1 MMNINSNNKY
11 YSYWIGDYFMM
22 KELLKN
28 EIIGWKKWEI
38 SWLLVATILIT
49 VISIILGDT
58 IMGILAAITGII
70 CVILTGKGK
79 LSAYLFG
86 LVNVIA
92 YAIIAFESKYY
103 GEVMLNLI
111 YYVPMQFWGFY
122 VWSKNMNPKTNEVL
136 KKKMTLKQTSIMLI
150 SVFTLTMIYGLI
162 LQLLNGNLPYVDA
175 LSTVISIVA
184 LYISIKMYTEQW
196 ILWIIVD
203 VVTVFMWVIAL
214 IEGTGSVAILMMWVI
229 YLVNAII
236 MYFKWRNE
244 TNGGL

>member
-1 MMNINSNNKY
+1 
-11 YSYWIGDYFMM
+11 M
-22 KELLKN
+22 KELFKN

-38 SWLLVATILIT
+38 IWLLVATILIT
-49 VISIILGDT
+49 VISIIIGDT
-58 IMGILAAITGII
+58 VIGILAAITGIV

-92 YAIIAFESKYY
+92 YAVIAFESKYY

-122 VWSKNMNPKTNEVL
+122 VWSKNMNPETNEVS
-136 KKKMTLKQTSIMLI
+136 KKKMTLKQTAIMLI
-150 SVFTLTMIYGLI
+150 SVFSLTMIYGLI
-162 LQLLNGNLPYVDA
+162 LEFLNGNLPYVDA

-203 VVTVFMWVIAL
+203 VVTVFMWLIAL
-214 IEGTGSVAILMMWVI
+214 IEGTGSVAILMMWII